1 MEVAHVETLPK
12 SSLRVGA
19 QPCDRQLS
27 DFVGQRLGHY
37 DEEIWRALRL
47 VVDTG
52 LHAFGWT
59 REQAIDYMLAHS
71 ATSRTDATA
80 EVERY
85 IVDPGQALAYKI
97 GQLTISR
104 LRARAQT
111 ALGER
116 FDVRDFH
123 DQVLLTGAL
132 PLTVLE
138 AKIES
143 WIARDGGR

>member
-1 MEVAHVETLPK
+1 
-12 SSLRVGA
+12 
-19 QPCDRQLS
+19 
-27 DFVGQRLGHY
+27 
-37 DEEIWRALRL
+37 
-47 VVDTG
+47 
-52 LHAFGWT
+52 
-59 REQAIDYMLAHS
+59 MLAHS